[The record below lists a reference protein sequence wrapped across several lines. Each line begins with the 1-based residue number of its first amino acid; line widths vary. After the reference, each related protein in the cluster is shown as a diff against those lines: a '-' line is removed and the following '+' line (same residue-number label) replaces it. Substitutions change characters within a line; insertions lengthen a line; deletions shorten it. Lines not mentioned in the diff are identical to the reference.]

1 MNVSSATVAG
11 LPLRYRLPN
20 PPPVYEGRSAEERW
34 LRERLGKGPLA
45 VVLGAGGIGKT
56 SLVLHALSGSG
67 DGTDPAAGTRTLYVD
82 VRPADPPEDVRLE
95 VARAL
100 VAGQAVESI
109 EWSSL
114 SADPEA
120 LGAVIVDLA
129 DTGRWLVVL
138 DDVQNAAPESVREL
152 VGQIDRY
159 ARASRFV
166 LIARELPKA
175 LELGDRLLSLG
186 AMREGDLTRL
196 ARACAPER
204 DAGAIDEATRL
215 ARGSPLRLLQI
226 LAAPPS
232 GEPGSAA
239 AAVEELPPDLR
250 RALLQLS
257 ILQVPIRATLLAR
270 FVEGADDDA
279 IGALEQRG
287 LLDRTGN
294 TLRVHDVVRDDLAA
308 PPRDEFVRW
317 AQNAAPLLADEDP
330 PTALEALRLFL
341 AAGDQEGAR
350 ALLSRRGEELL
361 AAGYAHRLWRLV
373 GASGGATQDP
383 ALARF
388 SLRCAVEL
396 GDPEILQNV
405 SEPEEPD
412 AAARLLWARA
422 LFAQG
427 RLDEAARAGKE
438 ASEAARAENDDDAA
452 FEAGFLHARSLANLS
467 RWDES
472 IAAFDALDPGK
483 VDDRARRDVVVARCM
498 VLRGDATPALDRI
511 RDVRPRIDELSPQV
525 RIELCYALGDL
536 LHELGRTDEAME
548 LLERVDR
555 DERGA
560 SPLLYSQWGR
570 RALYQRATLALSRGA
585 LDEARE
591 TLSSLW
597 PFMGPAS
604 LLRPHLVLADAIVRF
619 AAGEL
624 AGVDEAFA
632 DVREE
637 GRRRAS
643 DGLYSVAEVYLRR
656 ARMLRAEPIDEAP
669 EQSLLLSP
677 ETLFGGLFALYGM
690 QARLRRGDVVSA
702 DELAP
707 YLDRADLPELRV
719 ASHIVA
725 CERELLHGDPIEALR
740 AAEIATD
747 EARGGR
753 LGVALAEA
761 SVARCAA
768 LSILD
773 RRAELEEAASDLD
786 EQAEEMPSSRFEV
799 EARFFRLTAA
809 GASAGLARMADVAA
823 RAATSPAAARRAA
836 AALGSKPA
844 LEALDALDRAIVSAM
859 RERDPWSRLDR
870 IDREGDPS
878 DWRHAWGMDA
888 GQRAVW
894 LPGNER
900 VDLSG
905 KPLLWRLLTVLADHG
920 GAATKEELVLEAW
933 DVREYH
939 PLRHDNRLQ
948 VAMRK
953 LRRAIEIDPSRP
965 ERVVTTD
972 DGYALAGPVIFERP
986 PPRLSDLPP
995 RPR

>member
-1 MNVSSATVAG
+1 MNVSSATVPG

-20 PPPVYEGRSAEERW
+20 PPPVYEGRSADARW
-34 LRERLGKGPLA
+34 LRERLDKGPLA

-56 SLVLHALSGSG
+56 SLVLHALSARPSAETADG
-67 DGTDPAAGTRTLYVD
+67 DARTLYVD

-114 SADPEA
+114 TADPEA

-129 DTGRWLVVL
+129 ETGRWLVVL
-138 DDVQNAAPESVREL
+138 DDVQNADPRSVREL

-159 ARASRFV
+159 ARSSRFV
-166 LIARELPKA
+166 LIARALPEG
-175 LELGDRLLSLG
+175 LDLGDRVLSLG
-186 AMREGDLTRL
+186 AMREGDLERL
-196 ARACAPER
+196 ARACAPDREP
-204 DAGAIDEATRL
+204 AEIEEAARV

-226 LAAPPS
+226 LAAPKS
-232 GEPGSAA
+232 GDPGSPSAV
-239 AAVEELPPDLR
+239 VEELARDLR
-250 RALLQLS
+250 RALEQLAV
-257 ILQVPIRATLLAR
+257 LHVPIRATLLAR
-270 FVEGADDDA
+270 FLEGKGDRAVA
-279 IGALEQRG
+279 VLEQRG

-294 TLRVHDVVRDDLAA
+294 TLRVHDVVRDEL
-308 PPRDEFVRW
+308 PPVSRDDFVRW
-317 AQNAAPLLADEDP
+317 AERAAPLLAEEDP
-330 PTALEALRLFL
+330 PSALEALRLHI
-341 AAGDQEGAR
+341 AAGDRDGAR
-350 ALLSRRGEELL
+350 ALLARRGEELL

-373 GASGGATQDP
+373 GASDQGAHDP
-383 ALARF
+383 DLARF

-405 SEPEEPD
+405 HEPEGPD

-427 RLDEAARAGKE
+427 RLDEAARAAKQ
-438 ASEAARAENDDDAA
+438 AAEAAAAEDGAGTA

-472 IAAFDALDPGK
+472 IAAFDALDPDK

-511 RDVRPRIDELSPQV
+511 RDVRPRIEELSPQV
-525 RIELCYALGDL
+525 RIELCYALADL

-619 AAGEL
+619 AGGEL
-624 AGVDEAFA
+624 EGVDEAFT
-632 DVREE
+632 DVRDE
-637 GRRRAS
+637 GRRRQS
-643 DGLYSVAEVYLRR
+643 DGLYCVAEVYLRR

-669 EQSLLLSP
+669 DESLLLSP

-690 QARLRRGDVVSA
+690 QARLRGGEPMSA

-707 YLDRADLPELRV
+707 YLERADLPELRV
-719 ASHIVA
+719 ASHVVA
-725 CERELLHGDPIEALR
+725 CERELLHGDPVEALR
-740 AAEIATD
+740 AAEVATD
-747 EARGGR
+747 EARRGR
-753 LGVALAEA
+753 LGVAMAEA

-768 LSILD
+768 LLVLD
-773 RRAELEEAASDLD
+773 RRSELEQAASELD

-799 EARFFRLTAA
+799 EARFFRLAA
-809 GASAGLARMADVAA
+809 SSGAMELARMADVAA
-823 RAATSPAAARRAA
+823 RGATSPAAARRAA
-836 AALGSKPA
+836 AALGAEPV
-844 LEALDALDRAIVSAM
+844 LDALDRVIVSRT
-859 RERDPWSRLDR
+859 RERDPWCRLDR
-870 IDREGDPS
+870 VDGTSEPT
-878 DWRHAWGMDA
+878 DWRAAWGMDA
-888 GQRAVW
+888 AQRGVW

-900 VDLSG
+900 VDLSS
-905 KPLLWRLLTVLADHG
+905 KPLLWRLLTVLAEHG
-920 GAATKEELVLEAW
+920 GAATKEQLVLEAW

-965 ERVVTTD
+965 ERVVTTE